1 MLVIHKMPDYDVL
14 IAGGSISGLLA
25 AREIAAGGL
34 SVLVLEDDPE
44 IGTPEHCGGLVSVA
58 GIRNLGAVPDAH
70 TVENNKISRAK
81 ITSPTRCFEISA
93 EKQKVIVLDRR
104 AFDKQIAFQAQKNG
118 AEIRVKCSMRSFAK
132 DSLEYVVKTSEGS
145 ISCTYFVDARGVSS
159 IIHRNREGVL
169 QSAQYEIYAPWI
181 ERDTIEVA
189 FDSQRYP
196 GFFAWIIP
204 TGQGTGK
211 VGVAGRR
218 INAAN
223 ALQSYIDS
231 KGRYS
236 VVRKIYA
243 SIWVNGPLE
252 NFVYDRVMVV
262 GDAAGQSKPTT
273 AGGIYSCGMGG
284 VLAGRA
290 IVEEAAAGSKSGM
303 PLLLTQYEKNWSSM
317 FKSEFDKMLLARRF
331 MERLD
336 NKAIDDLVAAISPK
350 TVEQASVYGD
360 FDFHTSALA
369 KMLASKAAAR
379 MAKALLNNEMR
390 RFLESS

>member
-1 MLVIHKMPDYDVL
+1 MPDYDVL

-34 SVLVLEDDPE
+34 SVLVLEEDPE

-104 AFDKQIAFQAQKNG
+104 AFDKQIAFQAQKKG

-218 INAAN
+218 INAAD

-231 KGRYS
+231 KGRHS

-290 IVEEAAAGSKSGM
+290 VVEEAAAGSKSGM

-350 TVEQASVYGD
+350 TVEEASVYGD

>member
-1 MLVIHKMPDYDVL
+1 MPDYDVL
-14 IAGGSISGLLA
+14 IAGGSVSGLLA

-34 SVLVLEDDPE
+34 SVLVLEEDPE

-58 GIRNLGAVPDAH
+58 GIRNLGVVPDSH
-70 TVENNKISRAK
+70 TVENNKIARAK

-93 EKQKVIVLDRR
+93 EKQRIMVLDRR
-104 AFDKQIAFQAQKNG
+104 AFDKQIAFHAQKNG

-169 QSAQYEIYAPWI
+169 QSAQYEVYAPWI

-204 TGQGTGK
+204 TGQGIGK
-211 VGVAGRR
+211 VGVAGRH

-223 ALQSYIDS
+223 VLQSYIDS

-290 IVEEAAAGSKSGM
+290 VIEAAAAGSRSGM
-303 PLLLTQYEKNWSSM
+303 PLLLTQYEKNWLSM

-350 TVEQASVYGD
+350 TVEEASVYGD

>member
-1 MLVIHKMPDYDVL
+1 LLVIHKMPDYDVL

-44 IGTPEHCGGLVSVA
+44 IGTPEHCGGLVSIA

-290 IVEEAAAGSKSGM
+290 VVEEAAAGSKSAT